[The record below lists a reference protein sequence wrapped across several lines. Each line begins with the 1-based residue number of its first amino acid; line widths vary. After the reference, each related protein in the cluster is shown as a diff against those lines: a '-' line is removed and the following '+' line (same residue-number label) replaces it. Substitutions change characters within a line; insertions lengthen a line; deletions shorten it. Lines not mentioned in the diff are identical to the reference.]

1 MLCFFSIFDIDAS
14 VCHLKTVLLLIN
26 KMCEC
31 ALVCLLF
38 SMALSS
44 LCHSDDADSAVVMT
58 FPHCHAN
65 ISQVPLASS
74 VPVTYNQHHSLAT
87 ELLSESDQLRHK
99 DQSREST
106 MNIRGQAVNTA

>member
-1 MLCFFSIFDIDAS
+1 
-14 VCHLKTVLLLIN
+14 
-26 KMCEC
+26 MCEC

-106 MNIRGQAVNTA
+106 MNIRGQAVNTT